1 MNLADMSLNDLKD
14 LLKKIPAEIKRRTDE
29 AQNAAKEAA
38 IEKLKA
44 IAQEHGFTLEEL
56 TGKRKTKGAGSRGLQ
71 EPVAAK
77 YANPDNP
84 SQTWSG
90 RGRQPVWV
98 RDALASGKTLD
109 SLKINHD

>member
-56 TGKRKTKGAGSRGLQ
+56 TGKRKTKGAGSRSPQ

-77 YANPDNP
+77 YAI
-84 SQTWSG
+84 QITHHRHG
-90 RGRQPVWV
+90 
-98 RDALASGKTLD
+98 LD
-109 SLKINHD
+109 VVANRFGFEI